1 MTNTTEIE
9 AIIKSKGL
17 KKKAIAQQLRL
28 SSYGLALKLNNKNE
42 FKANEITKLC
52 DILGVKSLREKER
65 LFFATEVEGNSTK

>member
-9 AIIKSKGL
+9 AIITKKGL

-28 SSYGLALKLNNKNE
+28 SAYGLALKLNNKNE
-42 FKANEITKLC
+42 FKATEITKMC

-65 LFFATEVEGNSTK
+65 LFFATEVENNSTK